1 MLSFDLVIVYK
12 FEIYS
17 ISIFLIEGGGAIIE
31 EEGVDGNRII

>member
-1 MLSFDLVIVYK
+1 MLSFDHVIVYK
-12 FEIYS
+12 FEIYP